1 MTKATINS
9 VIGVAVAII
18 AAVQA
23 ILVTQAVES
32 AGLAAQVTTG
42 LAGVLAA
49 YHGGSF
55 VANNT
60 APTLPPT
67 LTGPP
72 VVFVKG
78 TTPAAP
84 DTLGPA
90 L

>member
-9 VIGVAVAII
+9 VIGVAVAVI

-32 AGLAAQVTTG
+32 AGLAAQITTG

-60 APTLPPT
+60 APGAPT
-67 LTGPP
+67 SSAAP
-72 VVFVKG
+72 VVSAPV
-78 TTPAAP
+78 AAVTVP
-84 DTLGPA
+84 PSTLGPA